1 MIETGQNKKITVE
14 LCLFMWV
21 FSRGKP
27 RVLSPGPSPG
37 LKGGCTP
44 AENIFW
50 GDIQFFGHVKMTCE
64 RSLVV
69 LWAAVCELRPELRCG
84 GCVVEY
90 WEYNPM

>member
-1 MIETGQNKKITVE
+1 MF
-14 LCLFMWV
+14 CH
-21 FSRGKP
+21 RG
-27 RVLSPGPSPG
+27 RHRGY
-37 LKGGCTP
+37 KGGAPPPKTFSCTP

-90 WEYNPM
+90 WEYNPMSI